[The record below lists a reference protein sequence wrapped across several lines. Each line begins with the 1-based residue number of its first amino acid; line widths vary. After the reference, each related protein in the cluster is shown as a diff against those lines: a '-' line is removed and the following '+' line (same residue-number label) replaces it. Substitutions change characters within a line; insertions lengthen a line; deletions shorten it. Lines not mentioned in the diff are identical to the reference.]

1 MGLLSPITKMM
12 MKNRALELKNEGNE
26 YFKQGDYE
34 KALQCYGKAVEI
46 APDYRDAWKNI
57 YLTLQKQDR
66 MEEAGKCK
74 EIIDKLSEDPKSRPK
89 SVGLKHFSLVQ
100 KIFIVIITILL
111 VITVVVATEALVGPG
126 AGKSGPGKVENNIGA
141 LVALSPVGLD
151 ILGNNT
157 SAIRFPVSVDMV
169 SGSFDAVS
177 DSLGAISPIG
187 LDMPVNNSSGTNRS
201 IPS

>member
-1 MGLLSPITKMM
+1 M
-12 MKNRALELKNEGNE
+12 MKNNRAIELKEEGNE

-34 KALQCYGKAVEI
+34 KALQYYGKAVEI
-46 APDYRDAWKNI
+46 APDYRDAWNNI

-66 MEEAGKCK
+66 TEEAGKCK
-74 EIIDKLSEDPKSRPK
+74 EILDKLSNEQKTHPKL
-89 SVGLKHFSLVQ
+89 VGQKRFSLVQ
-100 KIFIVIITILL
+100 KVFIVIITILL
-111 VITVVVATEALVGPG
+111 VITVVVATEALAGQG
-126 AGKSGPGKVENNIGA
+126 AGKSGPGPVENNIAA
-141 LVALSPVGLD
+141 LVALSPVGLN

-201 IPS
+201 MPS